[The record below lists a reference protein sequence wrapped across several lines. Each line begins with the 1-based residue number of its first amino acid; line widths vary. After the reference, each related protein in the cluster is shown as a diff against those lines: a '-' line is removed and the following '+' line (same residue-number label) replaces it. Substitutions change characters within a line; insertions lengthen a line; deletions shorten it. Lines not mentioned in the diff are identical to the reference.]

1 VFCTKKF
8 LPEPAVVTQSQGPN
22 VTDPRKKIHHKP
34 TSQGK
39 GVFENKPA
47 YLDCQWFSKKN
58 TTLKHWKEGIQKHFL
73 PTSFGSSRKKNVLFP
88 TISKH
93 WWHQCSGQPEEQQ
106 IMPASEMWLPTGQYE
121 NGPKK
126 IESTGW
132 KQENWLVY
140 CECLTLWGSHDTWCK
155 VSLGALATVG
165 SVDDFRKRVPKMG
178 A

>member
-1 VFCTKKF
+1 LYKKIIAKTYCAD
-8 LPEPAVVTQSQGPN
+8 PKSGK
-22 VTDPRKKIHHKP
+22 VTDPRKKSTTNQRLRARGCLR
-34 TSQGK
+34 TSQHTWTASG
-39 GVFENKPA
+39 FP
-47 YLDCQWFSKKN
+47 KKN

-73 PTSFGSSRKKNVLFP
+73 PTSYGYSRKKNLLFP